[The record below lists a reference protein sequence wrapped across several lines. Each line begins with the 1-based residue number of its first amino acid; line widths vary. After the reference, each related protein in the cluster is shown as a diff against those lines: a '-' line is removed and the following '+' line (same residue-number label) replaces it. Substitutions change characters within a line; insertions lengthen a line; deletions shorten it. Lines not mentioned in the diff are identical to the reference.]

1 MKKCRN
7 IKLIS
12 LLRITCIRLEEIT
25 LIRFVDDLAGAIFDF
40 FKFILTSLSYLIA
53 GMLIVGVPLFLLA
66 MILEWIM

>member
-66 MILEWIM
+66 MFFEWIM

>member
-66 MILEWIM
+66 MIFEWIM